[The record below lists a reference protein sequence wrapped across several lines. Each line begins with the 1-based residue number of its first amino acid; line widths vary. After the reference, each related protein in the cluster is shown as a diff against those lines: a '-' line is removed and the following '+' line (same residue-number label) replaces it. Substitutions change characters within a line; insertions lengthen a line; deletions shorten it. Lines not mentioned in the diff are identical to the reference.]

1 MDQEKKDRR
10 TRKTRQLLR
19 GALLGLLKEKRYDEI
34 SVQDV
39 IERADVA
46 RSTFYMHYTDKDD
59 LLTGGQG
66 IFAENLD
73 HQMTAHTGGS
83 GAPAF
88 SARIWFYHVQ
98 SQGGIL
104 KLIAKDDPAMELA
117 MKTLRGIIHRSMQE
131 GMQSHAPAGNDGV
144 PRPVI
149 VDYLSDSLMTLIK
162 WWLKDGMRRTPE
174 QMDDMFQRLVM
185 PGVQSILR
193 GVTHETR

>member
-34 SVQDV
+34 SVQDI
-39 IERADVA
+39 IERADMA
-46 RSTFYMHYTDKDD
+46 RSTFYVHYTDKDD

-73 HQMTAHTGGS
+73 HQLTAHTGERGT
-83 GAPAF
+83 PEF
-88 SARIWFYHVQ
+88 SARAWFYHVQ
-98 SQGGIL
+98 AQDGIL
-104 KLIAKDDPAMELA
+104 KLIAKDDPATGLA

-131 GMQSHAPAGNDGV
+131 GMQSHPHAGNDRM
-144 PRPVI
+144 PTSVI
-149 VDYLSDSLMTLIK
+149 VDYLADALMTLIQ

-174 QMDDMFQRLVM
+174 QMDDIFQRLVM
-185 PGVQSILR
+185 PGVASVLS
-193 GVTHETR
+193 GTGGT